1 MAPPNDPDIPKE
13 GSEDEPSQDDPSH
26 DETSQEALG
35 VQRDDRTYDTLDG
48 VLDLLVQE
56 VERLQ
61 IALETYRLGDHP
73 DKQALIRWHVQQIDM
88 RQDRLEELKQMILH
102 NNDGAVH

>member
-1 MAPPNDPDIPKE
+1 VALPNDPDDPTE
-13 GSEDEPSQDDPSH
+13 GSEDEPSQEEPCQDEASH
-26 DETSQEALG
+26 EALEA
-35 VQRDDRTYDTLDG
+35 QSNDRTYESLDG

-61 IALETYRLGDHP
+61 LALETYRLSDHP

-88 RQDRLEELKQMILH
+88 RQDRLEELKQMILQ